1 MKILLI
7 GATGTIGQEVQQR
20 LADGHE
26 VIPVG
31 FKNGV
36 YQVDM
41 ESKAS
46 IQHLFEQVGN
56 VDAVI
61 STAGA
66 AAFAPLRELTDAQ
79 FELGW
84 NNKLMGQV
92 NLLRVGR
99 SYIKEGGV
107 VLLTSGMLASDPIPG
122 SASVSAVNGAL
133 NSFVKAATIE
143 LGDELRVNAISPVF
157 VKETM
162 EIMGMDSS
170 SGMSAANTAIAYQV
184 ALEGQMT
191 GAVIDVR
198 DYV

>member
-7 GATGTIGQEVQQR
+7 GATGTIGQALQQR
-20 LADGHE
+20 LANGHE

-31 FKNGV
+31 FKSGV
-36 YQVDM
+36 YQVDL
-41 ESKAS
+41 ENKAS
-46 IQHLFEQVGN
+46 IQRLFEQVGN

-66 AAFAPLRELTDAQ
+66 AAFAPLKELTDAQ

-84 NNKLMGQV
+84 NNKFMGQI
-92 NLLRVGR
+92 NLLRVGQR
-99 SYIKEGGV
+99 YIKEGGV

-133 NSFVKAATIE
+133 NSFVKAASIE
-143 LGDELRVNAISPVF
+143 LGDKLRINAISPVF

-162 EIMGMDSS
+162 EKMDMDSS

-184 ALEGQMT
+184 VLEGQMT

>member
-1 MKILLI
+1 M
-7 GATGTIGQEVQQR
+7 G
-20 LADGHE
+20 
-26 VIPVG
+26 
-31 FKNGV
+31 
-36 YQVDM
+36 
-41 ESKAS
+41 S
-46 IQHLFEQVGN
+46 

-66 AAFAPLRELTDAQ
+66 AAFAPLKELTDAQ

-84 NNKLMGQV
+84 NNKFLGQV
-92 NLLRVGR
+92 NLLRVGQR
-99 SYIKEGGV
+99 FINKGGV
-107 VLLTSGMLASDPIPG
+107 VLFTSGMLASDPIPG

-133 NSFVKAATIE
+133 NSFVIAASIE
-143 LGDELRVNAISPVF
+143 LGDKLRINVISPIF

-162 EIMGMDSS
+162 EKMGMDSS

-198 DYV
+198 DYASFDEKNVNMEYSR